1 MMKEQVIG
9 EILGSMAQL
18 KLPFA
23 RGGGTDLSVHTE
35 FVDAAWGTGSYKI
48 DYEAAI
54 FADEVSQTVYLY
66 ERTTELGSGVSFGG
80 GGSEEYLQS
89 GSSVYR
95 KVKNVQFGP
104 DGKVYEYT
112 LNMGAIPQAVKD
124 AAKKYGWQFKQVL
137 SKEKAMYPVGYIPP
151 IPTPEPPAIPAAAQA
166 PAAQSRCFCSG
177 CGASLPEGA
186 VFCGRCGKP
195 VNSAAPAARPTAP
208 PPPPTPYQAVPQYAP
223 VRPQTTVQTVP
234 LQYTQPVYAGVP
246 AQQVKKKNTGCIIAA
261 AVTGGVVVVL
271 VIIGIIIAVLL
282 SKGGVNLSTANIS
295 EAYMA
300 SSIDTYTAEP
310 ITKTNVF
317 SEYDTVIYA
326 TARMQ
331 NVPKGTKATA
341 VWHYMNTGEDVSSEE
356 LELSD
361 DGWIY
366 FYIDSDTGFSTGE
379 YYVDLLVNG
388 EIVKTLTFTVG

>member
-1 MMKEQVIG
+1 MKEQVIG
-9 EILGSMAQL
+9 EILGSMAEL

-48 DYEAAI
+48 NYEAAI
-54 FADEVSQTVYLY
+54 FVNEASQTVYLY
-66 ERTTELGSGVSFGG
+66 ELTTELGSGVSFGG
-80 GGSEEYLQS
+80 GSSEEYLQS
-89 GSSVYR
+89 GTNVYR

-104 DGKVYEYT
+104 DGKAYEYT

-137 SKEKAMYPVGYIPP
+137 SKEKAMYPAGYVAPTA
-151 IPTPEPPAIPAAAQA
+151 TPESPAIPAAAQA
-166 PAAQSRCFCSG
+166 PAPQSPRFCSG
-177 CGASLPEGA
+177 CGALLPEGA
-186 VFCGRCGKP
+186 VFCGKCGKP
-195 VNSAAPAARPTAP
+195 VNSAAPARPIAP
-208 PPPPTPYQAVPQYAP
+208 PPSPAPYQAAPQYAP
-223 VRPQTTVQTVP
+223 ARPQTTVQTMP
-234 LQYTQPVYAGVP
+234 PQYAQPVYAGVP
-246 AQQVKKKNTGCIIAA
+246 AQPVKKKNTGCIIAA

-282 SKGGVNLSTANIS
+282 SKGGVNLSTANIA

-317 SEYDTVIYA
+317 SEYDTLIYA

-331 NVPKGTKATA
+331 NVPEGTKASA
-341 VWHYMNTGEDVSSEE
+341 VWHYMNTGEDMASEE
-356 LELSD
+356 LELKE

-366 FYIDSDTGFSTGE
+366 FNLDSDTGFSAGQ

-388 EIVKTLTFTVG
+388 EIVQTLTFTVN